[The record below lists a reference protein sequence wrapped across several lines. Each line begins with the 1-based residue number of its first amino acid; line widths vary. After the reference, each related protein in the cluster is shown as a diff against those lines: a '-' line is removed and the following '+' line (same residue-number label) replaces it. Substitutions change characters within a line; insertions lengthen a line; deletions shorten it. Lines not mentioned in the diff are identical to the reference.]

1 MLSGKKK
8 KILRI
13 SMLLLIFTG
22 AFVQYQTRAPKRN
35 FSDFHVPYTVGGK
48 LLDGEEI
55 YSYEEGLSYFKYPPF
70 YANLMVPLSCLPER
84 AAASIW
90 YILNLFFLVI
100 LFHCSRR
107 IIVPDDRRYD
117 SFLLYLF
124 TAVLMFRAIL
134 QNMHEGQANIF
145 MFTLLTLGLFFYVN
159 ERKLRAG
166 FFIAFS
172 VMIKYMT
179 IFFLPYFLIIRKIKV
194 IFFAFL
200 SVLLLHL
207 VPALAFGFQQNIMLI
222 KKQLNFMFASS
233 LDPYSIYCYPNQSLI
248 SCISRFFW
256 KESPYE
262 IHILHL
268 DTIWIWTIFLCCSLV
283 LYYLAIY
290 PVFKK
295 NLQHEVKDLR
305 WKHCLDW
312 GLIFIFVAL
321 VNPNGWKNFY
331 ISLFFPYM
339 VIVYYLLKVKFKDK
353 LITTLL
359 VISFILFSLASEF
372 FVYGWAK
379 DSFEVYSSIT
389 FGALVLFITVLILKI
404 RHRKGMQCH
413 LGVE

>member
-1 MLSGKKK
+1 MMMLPDKKK

-13 SMLLLIFTG
+13 SVLLLIFIG
-22 AFVQYQTRAPKRN
+22 AFVQYQIRSPKRN
-35 FSDFHVPYTVGGK
+35 FCDFHVPYTVGGK

-55 YSYEEGLSYFKYPPF
+55 YSYEKGLSYFKYPPF
-70 YANLMVPLSCLPER
+70 YANLMAPLSLLPER
-84 AAASIW
+84 VAASIW
-90 YILNLFFLVI
+90 YIVNLLLLVV

-107 IIVPDDRRYD
+107 IIVPDDKRYD
-117 SFLLYLF
+117 PFLLYLL
-124 TAVLMFRAIL
+124 TGILMFRAIL

-145 MFTLLTLGLFFYVN
+145 MFTLLTLGLFFYIN
-159 ERKLRAG
+159 KRKLQAG
-166 FFIAFS
+166 FFMAFS
-172 VMIKYMT
+172 IMTKYMT

-194 IFFAFL
+194 LFFAFL

-222 KKQLNFMFASS
+222 KKQLNFMFTSS

-248 SCISRFFW
+248 SCIGRFFW
-256 KESPYE
+256 KESPYK

-268 DTIWIWTIFLCCSLV
+268 DTVWIWTIFLSLSCI

-295 NLQHEVKDLR
+295 NLQHETKDLR
-305 WKHCLDW
+305 WKQCLDW
-312 GLIFIFVAL
+312 GLIFIFIAL
-321 VNPNGWKNFY
+321 FNPNGWKCFY
-331 ISLFFPYM
+331 ISLIFPYM
-339 VIVYYLLKVKFKDK
+339 VAVYYLLQVKFRDK

-359 VISFILFSLASEF
+359 MISFVLCSLASEF

-379 DSFEVYSSIT
+379 DSLEVYSSVT
-389 FGALVLFITVLILKI
+389 FGALILFAIVLILKI

-413 LGVE
+413 L